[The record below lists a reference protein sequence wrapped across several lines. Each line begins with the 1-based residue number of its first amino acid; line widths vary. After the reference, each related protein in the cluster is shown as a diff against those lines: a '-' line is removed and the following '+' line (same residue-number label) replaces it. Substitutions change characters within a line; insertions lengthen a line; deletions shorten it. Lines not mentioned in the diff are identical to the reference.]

1 MSLGLEIHREDI
13 GDNTEMEEDVLVERF
28 GIPTSCDVS
37 MDVGNSGL
45 QSITVKMILQN
56 YQKKIK

>member
-1 MSLGLEIHREDI
+1 MSLGQGIHREDI
-13 GDNTEMEEDVLVERF
+13 GANTEMEEDVLVERF

-45 QSITVKMILQN
+45 QCITVKMIL
-56 YQKKIK
+56 